1 MIGGIGSCVHK
12 PLTPLSLPCGLTYP
26 TLPGVFGGRQQ
37 THVLLRAVVLMAMR
51 RRADQLRQRCHVLPP
66 GHHTI
71 DEEVAET
78 VKRRELQRLLV
89 NRRGLAETFNCVPHE
104 VVRPLFPLAADGA
117 YVKGRPAPHRLP
129 PTPHDEHFDAPT
141 SPDDVPPLFASPDD
155 DHNSATAATAAAAA
169 PAAPVAVAAW
179 GDGSDADIYACF
191 REMGNITGRFSA
203 EAAALRRPMH
213 DRDTRLIRNGFMRQ
227 ARAEFLDL
235 RKMVQGGNHAQ
246 PVAGGRGDR
255 RDRTQRQRQANKSLT
270 AMHQLAARCRPL
282 SLSPWLSPSPS
293 ALSLSS
299 VWHLYISLDPLF
311 FAHVNP
317 PPPSVPG

>member
-1 MIGGIGSCVHK
+1 
-12 PLTPLSLPCGLTYP
+12 
-26 TLPGVFGGRQQ
+26 
-37 THVLLRAVVLMAMR
+37 MAMR

-78 VKRRELQRLLV
+78 VKRRELQRLLI
-89 NRRGLAETFNCVPHE
+89 NRRGLAETFNCVKHE
-104 VVRPLFPLAADGA
+104 VVRPLCPLAADGA
-117 YVKGRPAPHRLP
+117 YVKGRLAPHRLP
-129 PTPHDEHFDAPT
+129 PTPHDDHFDAPT

-155 DHNSATAATAAAAA
+155 DHDSTATATAAAA
-169 PAAPVAVAAW
+169 PAAPVPVPVAVAAW

-191 REMGNITGRFSA
+191 REMGNLTGRFSA

-235 RKMVQGGNHAQ
+235 RKMVQGGKNAQ
-246 PVAGGRGDR
+246 PAAGGRGDR

-282 SLSPWLSPSPS
+282 SLSPWLSPSTVS
-293 ALSLSS
+293 TLSLSP
-299 VWHLYISLDPLF
+299 LCGTCISLLTPF
-311 FAHVNP
+311 FSFP
-317 PPPSVPG
+317 CKPSPSVPG